1 LRCRFVV
8 AILERI
14 PTELEHK
21 VIENKK
27 LNKPPIEEEVEELN
41 KKSGLTQKKKTET
54 SVDISS
60 NDDNNY
66 RVRTRNNDSF
76 REPWEEEQSLT
87 LVRDKVKEN
96 SVGAKL
102 TRYNEGEVARLILQ
116 SIPQESQVTS
126 AKFEGPN
133 IALYTKNV
141 KFSLT
146 ELTYYLSS
154 LSKALK
160 KRFVIRTDPSIRMEE
175 DETRKNVV
183 KLLPKDVLVSAV
195 FCDDATGEVVVEVN
209 KPEIVTPDIALEIA
223 QSTGW
228 IPHTRLSPHIPSTT
242 LNTIHSTLK
251 SSAKER
257 TIFLQQLGNMIF
269 RRPLTEL
276 GNSTSDLNRNHECV
290 QPRASAERG
299 FQGGHTPSWSISKEV
314 MLFCLGGVK
323 QVGRSCFIV
332 VTPESKVILD
342 CGINP
347 GASAGLDAYP
357 RLDWYNFNLSD
368 IDAVIISHAHIDHQ
382 GFLPALFKYG
392 YDGPVYCTEPT
403 LPLMT
408 LLQTDSI
415 KISKSNGTFL
425 NYEARDVNE
434 VIKHC
439 ITLPYG
445 KPTDIS
451 PDITITLNNAG
462 HIMGSATIHLNI
474 SGAHNILYS
483 GDYKYAKTQLL
494 DSAMSIYPR
503 VETLITESTYGSSSD
518 VMPDQAAVYGTFT
531 QSINKT
537 LREGGKVLI
546 PVPAVGRAQEIMLVI
561 DKEMREGRL
570 IEAPIYIE
578 GMISEASAIHMSYA
592 HYLGYDVRRS
602 VSQGINPFES
612 DYFTIV
618 NGASRRDEVFN
629 DVNPAIVMAT
639 SGMLEGGPSVEYFK
653 EIAPYSRNKIIFVSY
668 QINGTLGR
676 RVIDGA
682 MAEVSMLDKAGKL
695 KVIPVK
701 CETLKIDGFSG
712 HSDFNQILNFV
723 SRVKPRRVLVN
734 HGEKSKSENVASVI
748 HHKLKIR
755 SNVPDNRE
763 ILKLR

>member
-1 LRCRFVV
+1 MG
-8 AILERI
+8 ESQ
-14 PTELEHK
+14 
-21 VIENKK
+21 K
-27 LNKPPIEEEVEELN
+27 LNKARVEEQEKL
-41 KKSGLTQKKKTET
+41 
-54 SVDISS
+54 VDKQSDDAPTRDKGANNS
-60 NDDNNY
+60 NENNTNTNGTDNN
-66 RVRTRNNDSF
+66 NNNSNN
-76 REPWEEEQSLT
+76 RKHKHQVQTIIPKK
-87 LVRDKVKEN
+87 DKGNEN
-96 SVGAKL
+96 PFAAKL
-102 TRYNEGEVARLILQ
+102 TTDSEGEVAKTILQ
-116 SIPQESQVTS
+116 SIPTESQVTS

-133 IALYTKNV
+133 IALYTKNA

-154 LSKALK
+154 LSKSLK
-160 KRFVIRTDPSIRMEE
+160 KRFVIRTDPSIRIAE
-175 DETRKNVV
+175 DETRKAVV

-195 FCDDATGEVVVEVN
+195 FCDDATGEVVLEVN
-209 KPEIVTPDIALEIA
+209 KPEVVSPELVVEIA
-223 QSTGW
+223 ISTGW
-228 IPHTRLSPHIPSTT
+228 VAHTRLSPHIPSAI

-257 TIFLQQLGNMIF
+257 TIFLQ
-269 RRPLTEL
+269 EL
-276 GNSTSDLNRNHECV
+276 GNRIFRTPLAEGNNGSGNNQLN
-290 QPRASAERG
+290 AAAESYSRG
-299 FQGGHTPSWSISKEV
+299 GQTQSWLMNKEV

-332 VTPESKVILD
+332 VTPESKVMLD

-347 GASAGLDAYP
+347 GESRGLDAYP
-357 RLDWYNFNLSD
+357 RLDWFNFSLSD
-368 IDAVIISHAHIDHQ
+368 LDAVVISHAHIDHQ
-382 GFLPALFKYG
+382 GFLPSLYKYG
-392 YDGPVYCTEPT
+392 YSGPIYCTEPT

-408 LLQTDSI
+408 LLQMDSI
-415 KISKSNGTFL
+415 KISKSNGTYL
-425 NYEARDVNE
+425 TYEGRDVNE
-434 VIKHC
+434 AIKHC

-462 HIMGSATIHLNI
+462 HIMGSATVHLNI

-494 DSAMSIYPR
+494 DSALSIYPR
-503 VETLITESTYGSSSD
+503 VETLITESTYGSSTD
-518 VMPDQAAVYGTFT
+518 IMPDQSVVYATFT

-537 LREGGKVLI
+537 LTEGGKVLI

-570 IEAPIYIE
+570 IESPIYIE

-612 DYFTIV
+612 EYFTQV
-618 NGASRRDEVFN
+618 NGLSRRDELLN
-629 DVNPAIVMAT
+629 DESPSIIMAT

-653 EIAPYSRNKIIFVSY
+653 EIAPSPKNKIVFVSY

-676 RVIDGA
+676 RVIDGT
-682 MAEVSMLDKAGKL
+682 MTEVSMLDKSGKV
-695 KVIPVK
+695 KVVPVR
-701 CETLKIDGFSG
+701 CQTHKIDGFSG

-723 SRVKPRRVLVN
+723 SRIKPKRVLVN
-734 HGEKSKSENVASVI
+734 HGEKSKSENIASAVY
-748 HHKLKIR
+748 HRLKIR
-755 SNVPDNRE
+755 SSVPDNRE
-763 ILKLR
+763 IIKLR

>member
-1 LRCRFVV
+1 VG
-8 AILERI
+8 ESQ
-14 PTELEHK
+14 
-21 VIENKK
+21 K
-27 LNKPPIEEEVEELN
+27 LNKARVEEQEKL
-41 KKSGLTQKKKTET
+41 
-54 SVDISS
+54 VDKQSDDAPTRDKGAS
-60 NDDNNY
+60 NENNTNTNGTDNNNS
-66 RVRTRNNDSF
+66 NN
-76 REPWEEEQSLT
+76 RKHKHQVQTIIPKK
-87 LVRDKVKEN
+87 DKGNEN
-96 SVGAKL
+96 PFAAKL
-102 TRYNEGEVARLILQ
+102 TTDSEGEVAKTILQ
-116 SIPQESQVTS
+116 SIPTESQVTS

-133 IALYTKNV
+133 IALYTKNA

-154 LSKALK
+154 LSKSLK
-160 KRFVIRTDPSIRMEE
+160 KRFVIRTDPSIRIAE
-175 DETRKNVV
+175 DETRKAVV

-195 FCDDATGEVVVEVN
+195 FCDDATGEVVLEVN
-209 KPEIVTPDIALEIA
+209 KPEVVSPELVVEIA
-223 QSTGW
+223 ISTGW
-228 IPHTRLSPHIPSTT
+228 VAHTRLSPHIPSAI

-257 TIFLQQLGNMIF
+257 TIFLQ
-269 RRPLTEL
+269 EL
-276 GNSTSDLNRNHECV
+276 GNRIFRTPLAEGNNGSGNNQLN
-290 QPRASAERG
+290 AAAESYSRG
-299 FQGGHTPSWSISKEV
+299 GQTQSWSMNKEV

-332 VTPESKVILD
+332 VTPESKVMLD

-347 GASAGLDAYP
+347 GESRGLDAYP
-357 RLDWYNFNLSD
+357 RLDWFNFSLSD
-368 IDAVIISHAHIDHQ
+368 LDAVVISHAHIDHQ
-382 GFLPALFKYG
+382 GFLPSLYKYG
-392 YDGPVYCTEPT
+392 YSGPIYCTEPT

-408 LLQTDSI
+408 LLQMDSI
-415 KISKSNGTFL
+415 KISKSNGTYL
-425 NYEARDVNE
+425 TYEGRDVNE
-434 VIKHC
+434 AIKHC

-462 HIMGSATIHLNI
+462 HIMGSATVHLNI

-494 DSAMSIYPR
+494 DSALSIYPR
-503 VETLITESTYGSSSD
+503 VETLITESTYGSSTD
-518 VMPDQAAVYGTFT
+518 IMPDQSVVYATFT

-537 LREGGKVLI
+537 LTEGGKVLI

-570 IEAPIYIE
+570 IESPIYIE

-612 DYFTIV
+612 EYFTQV
-618 NGASRRDEVFN
+618 NGLSRRDELLN
-629 DVNPAIVMAT
+629 DESPSIIMAT

-653 EIAPYSRNKIIFVSY
+653 EIAPSPKNKIVFVSY

-676 RVIDGA
+676 RVIDGT
-682 MAEVSMLDKAGKL
+682 MTEVSMLDKSGKV
-695 KVIPVK
+695 KVVPVR
-701 CETLKIDGFSG
+701 CQTHKIDGFSG

-723 SRVKPRRVLVN
+723 SRIKPKRVLVN
-734 HGEKSKSENVASVI
+734 HGEKSKSENIASAVY
-748 HHKLKIR
+748 HRLKIR
-755 SNVPDNRE
+755 SSVPDNRE
-763 ILKLR
+763 IIKLR